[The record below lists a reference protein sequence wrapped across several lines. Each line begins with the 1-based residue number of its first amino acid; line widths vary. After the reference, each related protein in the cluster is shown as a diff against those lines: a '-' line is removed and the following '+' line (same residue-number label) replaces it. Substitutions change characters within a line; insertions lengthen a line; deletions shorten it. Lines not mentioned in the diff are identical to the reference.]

1 MSPKP
6 VRTKEIERIRASIYL
21 QKAGEFFTSMK
32 TAKENGDWD
41 ACGLNGIHCAI
52 SASDA
57 LLVNK
62 AGIRSRGESH
72 TDVVSLLE
80 EKIKTPELK
89 EQTRRLV
96 HILNKK
102 NLVEYEDRQF
112 TASEADALEK
122 DVERYFSWVKK
133 QIAS

>member
-6 VRTKEIERIRASIYL
+6 TRTKEIERTRASIYL
-21 QKAGEFFTSMK
+21 KKAGEFFTSMK
-32 TAKENGDWD
+32 TAKENGDWN

-52 SASDA
+52 SATDA
-57 LLVNK
+57 LLVRK
-62 AGIRSRGESH
+62 SGIRSRGESH
-72 TDVVSLLE
+72 YDVIALLG
-80 EKIKTPELK
+80 EKINAPELK
-89 EQTRRLV
+89 EQTRRLA

-102 NLVEYEDRQF
+102 NLVEYEDREF
-112 TASEADALEK
+112 IASEADALEK

>member
-1 MSPKP
+1 
-6 VRTKEIERIRASIYL
+6 
-21 QKAGEFFTSMK
+21 MK
-32 TAKENGDWD
+32 TAKENGDWN
-41 ACGLNGIHCAI
+41 ACGLTGVHCAI

-72 TDVVSLLE
+72 YDVISLLG
-80 EKIKTPELK
+80 EKIKSPELK
-89 EQTRRLV
+89 DQTRRLA

-112 TASEADALEK
+112 SASEADALEK